1 MSWKS
6 CVKARR
12 LSMRWIPWVGK
23 SLWSQSDSLFS
34 FTLEAVLSYR
44 LSSTMLVALIFL
56 YVGPIAYA
64 QRVVDQGLVIK
75 DVTLIS
81 PERAA
86 PLQHAYVR
94 IRDGRIAE
102 VSERPLRG
110 EQQID
115 GAGRYLTPGL
125 IDSHVHLAVS
135 PGFPAA
141 MTAEQAAAHPD
152 VVAATRAQDPK
163 SYLFFGFTTVVD
175 LI

>member
-1 MSWKS
+1 
-6 CVKARR
+6 
-12 LSMRWIPWVGK
+12 MRWIPWVGK

-86 PLQHAYVR
+86 PLEHAYVR

-110 EQQID
+110 ERQID
-115 GAGRYLTPGL
+115 GTGRYLTPGL
-125 IDSHVHLAVS
+125 IDSHVHLGS
-135 PGFPAA
+135 IPG
-141 MTAEQAAAHPD
+141 MTDEQEAAHPD
-152 VVAATRAQDPK
+152 IRASQPFVFNRPRRCRR
-163 SYLFFGFTTVVD
+163 SQE
-175 LI
+175 